1 MPARGL
7 SPAVKLSIALD
18 AICSRN
24 RYTTDPAAVIAE
36 LRATAGD
43 RDDVLAEAVGTWVGY
58 FEDEHVAVLCAA
70 LRTLPGL
77 EPWIALGQH
86 RRSLPNPSTP
96 AVLGHGQAAALPLYI
111 TTDPAALGSPFARA
125 AVGMRKAP
133 TAHGCSTGT

>member
-1 MPARGL
+1 MPTRGL
-7 SPAVKLSIALD
+7 SPTVKLSIALD

-24 RYTTDPAAVIAE
+24 RYTADPAPVIAE

-43 RDDVLAEAVGTWVGY
+43 RDDVLTEAVGTWVGY

-86 RRSLPNPSTP
+86 RRSLPDPSTP
-96 AVLGHGQAAALPLYI
+96 AILGHGQAAALPLYI
-111 TTDPAALGSPFARA
+111 TTDPAILDDR
-125 AVGMRKAP
+125 
-133 TAHGCSTGT
+133 